1 MKIKG
6 KDAYLKQIAALPDAI
21 LEEVRKSLI
30 TSAEEA
36 TDLMKRFVPDDPTT
50 PAPDLKTSIGF
61 KFGSDAEES
70 TSSNAA
76 NARLAKLDT
85 GLAVTMY
92 AGNERTLVT
101 NKEGE
106 RFQNARLQE
115 FGTKEMPANPFFY
128 PAYRFARKRIRD
140 RLARAIRTGAKRA
153 FGK

>member
-1 MKIKG
+1 MKVRG
-6 KDAYLKQIAALPDAI
+6 KEAYLKQIADLPAALK
-21 LEEVRKSLI
+21 EEVLKSLI

-36 TDLMKRFVPDDPTT
+36 TDLMKRFAPDDPTT

-61 KFGSDAEES
+61 KFGSDGEES

-128 PAYRFARKRIRD
+128 PAYRFVRKRIRD
-140 RLARAIRTGAKRA
+140 RLARAIRVGAKKA
-153 FGK
+153 FSK